1 MKKLFSKKIV
11 PVCALSKLFGFPS
24 NFRIGLENQKKKKMI
39 QLTQSKL
46 QSGPLLGP

>member
-1 MKKLFSKKIV
+1 MRKLFSKKIV
-11 PVCALSKLFGFPS
+11 PVCALSKLFGVPS
-24 NFRIGLENQKKKKMI
+24 NFRIGLEKPKKKMI